1 MTFDESHTWEL
12 CDPGSRVCIPPLA
25 PLKAFSSESL
35 LHFFFILSVSISS
48 EVQEK
53 FCSSANVSL
62 CLMLTSLF
70 LVLKNKSALL
80 RKPGFTE
87 LLFCCVNGR
96 WAQKQHLNINCSCTA
111 TLLSSREQLPLLT
124 SLFYFSTIRPYSRK
138 QNSWN
143 VFLPLTYPIQQWWDV
158 NNTNILEWLS
168 TSQIIFLRPPSL
180 QRKVVPSIP
189 KQCCST
195 SLQYSL
201 FGANTAGS

>member
-1 MTFDESHTWEL
+1 MPFFNASTISDYFKVKMTFDESHTWEL
-12 CDPGSRVCIPPLA
+12 CDLGSRVCIPPLA

-62 CLMLTSLF
+62 CLTLTSLF

-80 RKPGFTE
+80 RKPGFAE

-96 WAQKQHLNINCSCTA
+96 WAQKQHLSNNCSCTA

-124 SLFYFSTIRPYSRK
+124 PLFYFSTISHYSRK
-138 QNSWN
+138 QNS
-143 VFLPLTYPIQQWWDV
+143 
-158 NNTNILEWLS
+158 
-168 TSQIIFLRPPSL
+168 
-180 QRKVVPSIP
+180 
-189 KQCCST
+189 
-195 SLQYSL
+195 
-201 FGANTAGS
+201 